1 VGWAEDGLCSTF
13 HIDLWAADR
22 QSDKP
27 DRKCKNFKGSKQA
40 LAEKNLK
47 IYRLIKKK
55 LLNTNRFEP
64 S

>member
-40 LAEKNLK
+40 LAEKIPK
-47 IYRLIKKK
+47 EIYPI
-55 LLNTNRFEP
+55 
-64 S
+64 